1 MLSGRDER
9 VQLSPKF
16 AIGRMR
22 PLPHRRIMETS
33 MSETFFPEK
42 FADRTETDL
51 ARTSPRPIDPA
62 RTART
67 RAYGALHSD
76 GPIHAMTIER
86 RALLPDDVAIDVL
99 YCGVCHSDIHMIRG
113 EWGEQPFPMV
123 PGHEFVGRVTAVGQA
138 VTRFTPGD
146 FAGVGCMVDS
156 CGVCENCEAG
166 LEQYCTAGATLT
178 YASPDTRGSGPTF
191 GGYSERIVVRE
202 RFVVKVPDG
211 ADLASTAPLLCS
223 GVTTFSPM
231 QHWRLGTGQRFAVIG
246 LGGLGHMALKL
257 AVHRGAEA
265 TVFTTSAHKSKD
277 AYDMG
282 AKDVVIWDPTA
293 RDPVPLAHE
302 LANRFDFMLS
312 TIPSPY
318 DLAPFLPLIRQDGAF
333 VNVGAPGIIG
343 GVTGGALW
351 DQRRSLVGSC
361 IGGMPETQDLVDYCC
376 ANAIRPQIELIT
388 PDQIT
393 DAYLRVENKD
403 VRYRFVI
410 DLAAHRTS

>member
-1 MLSGRDER
+1 
-9 VQLSPKF
+9 
-16 AIGRMR
+16 
-22 PLPHRRIMETS
+22 META

-42 FADRTETDL
+42 FADSTETEFV
-51 ARTSPRPIDPA
+51 RTRPIQIDPA
-62 RTART
+62 HTAHT
-67 RAYGALHSD
+67 RAYGALHSN
-76 GPIHAMTIER
+76 GPIAAMTIER
-86 RALLPDDVAIDVL
+86 RALMPDDVAIDIL

-123 PGHEFVGRVTAVGQA
+123 PGHEFVGRVTAVGPA
-138 VTRFTPGD
+138 VTRFMPGD

-156 CGVCENCEAG
+156 CGTCENCKAG
-166 LEQYCTAGATLT
+166 LEQYCTAGPTLT
-178 YASPDTRGSGPTF
+178 YASPDPRGSGPTL
-191 GGYSERIVVRE
+191 GGYAENIVVRE
-202 RFVVKVPDG
+202 KFVVKLPEG

-231 QHWRLGTGQRFAVIG
+231 QHWRLGSGQSFAVIG

-257 AVHRGAEA
+257 AVHRGAVA
-265 TVFTTSAHKSKD
+265 TVFTTSAHKAKD

-282 AKDVVIWDPTA
+282 AKDVVVWQPAASDTI
-293 RDPVPLAHE
+293 PLAKE
-302 LANRFDFMLS
+302 LVNRFDFMLS
-312 TIPSPY
+312 SIPSPY

-343 GVTGGALW
+343 GVSGSGLW

-361 IGGMPETQDLVDYCC
+361 IGGMPETQELVDYCC
-376 ANAIRPQIELIT
+376 ANAIRPQIELIR

-410 DLAAHRTS
+410 DLASDRSG